1 MDLTPAQILD
11 RFGIPLESIA
21 CVYPYG
27 SYVYGANN
35 EFSDRDWIVVYRSSM
50 LPSGSFRDNAI
61 SSVDRSHQA
70 VCYSR
75 SGFRNAI
82 DTYDIVALECAFL
95 PREMV
100 MLETMSFPVRKWV
113 PKDMAK
119 AIISKASS
127 SWHMAMKGSEDDER
141 TRKNAYHAIRILK
154 FGQQMAEHAR
164 IVDFS
169 VANELRSQIME
180 DEGFD
185 GRKYMSIFN
194 GEMDKL
200 RQLVNA

>member
-1 MDLTPAQILD
+1 
-11 RFGIPLESIA
+11 
-21 CVYPYG
+21 
-27 SYVYGANN
+27 
-35 EFSDRDWIVVYRSSM
+35 
-50 LPSGSFRDNAI
+50 
-61 SSVDRSHQA
+61 
-70 VCYSR
+70 
-75 SGFRNAI
+75 
-82 DTYDIVALECAFL
+82 
-95 PREMV
+95 
-100 MLETMSFPVRKWV
+100 
-113 PKDMAK
+113 MAK